1 MKQCNQICL
10 MNITINYTKADKPK
24 PISKMQT
31 NVESEQMDNEMRRRP
46 KRTVLAPKKWKD
58 YVS

>member
-1 MKQCNQICL
+1 